1 MTRTTSKSKQKG
13 VEGSDLDLRV
23 VDTVEGFQS
32 LQDDWNALAQR
43 SAAPH
48 QLFQDF
54 GFLRHWVSHYLGA
67 RHRLQIIVAYRGTNI
82 VAILPLVRQR
92 WLGLDT
98 LRFMGIP
105 VARFSDLLIDAD
117 AGEPVVQALRAKIGA
132 LRADIID
139 APLVR
144 QDSAFVRVGFDQDA
158 AVLSRLDAPF
168 CVLADRIGDD
178 GPGPAY
184 SAKIR
189 SNYRRRVR
197 NLAGPGELLMRQY
210 QAGPE
215 AAGLA
220 HAAVVM
226 KKAWLEREKIG
237 APTLFDPRFEAFFAR
252 MAGDQEA
259 LASINVSTLE
269 RDERPIGIDLSFD
282 HKGHCFGHVI
292 ATDACAE
299 KDGAG
304 SVLVHHVFATAKARG
319 NTVFELLTPASEHKM
334 RHADGVTKV
343 RDLVIPLSVK
353 GRIACQALLVHGLP
367 AAKSLLRRFPA
378 SLTRAIASRTG
389 Y

>member
-168 CVLADRIGDD
+168 AC
-178 GPGPAY
+178 
-184 SAKIR
+184 
-189 SNYRRRVR
+189 
-197 NLAGPGELLMRQY
+197 
-210 QAGPE
+210 
-215 AAGLA
+215 
-220 HAAVVM
+220 
-226 KKAWLEREKIG
+226 W
-237 APTLFDPRFEAFFAR
+237 PTA
-252 MAGDQEA
+252 
-259 LASINVSTLE
+259 
-269 RDERPIGIDLSFD
+269 
-282 HKGHCFGHVI
+282 
-292 ATDACAE
+292 
-299 KDGAG
+299 
-304 SVLVHHVFATAKARG
+304 
-319 NTVFELLTPASEHKM
+319 
-334 RHADGVTKV
+334 
-343 RDLVIPLSVK
+343 
-353 GRIACQALLVHGLP
+353 
-367 AAKSLLRRFPA
+367 
-378 SLTRAIASRTG
+378 
-389 Y
+389 